1 MKSTIARLRADGILA
16 ARPLL
21 CRLFGLYL
29 LCAAVSVPLPLIG
42 VVLPVGTAA
51 LTAIRKTTAR
61 PLSDALVLLSGLFL
75 FCADALW
82 RSGNAAQF
90 VGISLFF
97 VLTTLLLL
105 RAEDFKTL
113 RPLSPRQITYLLI
126 GIPSALCV
134 LISILCICRYLS
146 YQASCFDLGIFAQMF
161 HSMKTDLSQ
170 ITTCERNEPLSH
182 FSVHISPIYYLLLP
196 LYLLIPA
203 TETLLIA
210 QAVIAL
216 SGVIPLLLLC
226 RHLNF
231 GLHSRLMI
239 SLLYCASAAILT
251 PCFYDF
257 HENVFLP
264 PLLLWFVYAAERGKY
279 PLCAVSGI
287 LILLVKEDA
296 PIYLLCIGL
305 YYLCTSERRKL
316 GAILI
321 SVSVAY
327 FLVALH
333 LLDQYGEGAMVH
345 RTYGDLMSDPSG
357 GIGTVI
363 CSVLR
368 NPARFLSLCF
378 SAEKLPFLLAMLLPL
393 AFLPLITKRPA
404 RLFFCLPFA
413 VMNLAPSY
421 PYAADI
427 RFQYVF
433 GTFTCLLCAALLNLS
448 DLSQQHRR
456 TLLPMMTAVTCLG
469 CICFNSGNL
478 SYLPQYLTN
487 RSSYAQTADAL
498 DSIPPD
504 ASVCADSW
512 YLPHLAQR
520 RTLYLL
526 QGAQPALYHCDYAVV
541 NASDEHADVQIAHLT
556 AEGYQRISAPDDR
569 CILFQKPDYIAQNQL
584 ASDDFSTLGHKE

>member
-1 MKSTIARLRADGILA
+1 MKTKIARLRANGALA
-16 ARPLL
+16 PRSIL

-29 LCAAVSVPLPLIG
+29 LCAAVSVPLPLIF
-42 VVLPVGTAA
+42 VVLPIGTAA
-51 LTAIRKTTAR
+51 LTAIRTATAC
-61 PLSDALVLLSGLFL
+61 PLCDALVLLCGLFL
-75 FCADALW
+75 FCTDALW
-82 RSGNAAQF
+82 RSGDAAQF

-97 VLTTLLLL
+97 VLTASLLL

-113 RPLSPRQITYLLI
+113 RPMSPRLITSLLI
-126 GIPSALCV
+126 CIPSVICL
-134 LISILCICRYLS
+134 LISILCICRYRS

-170 ITTCERNEPLSH
+170 ITTCERNQVLSH

-196 LYLLIPA
+196 IYLLIPT
-203 TETLLIA
+203 TETLLSA

-231 GLHSRLMI
+231 GLHSRLLLCI
-239 SLLYCASAAILT
+239 LYCTSAAILT

-264 PLLLWFVYAAERGKY
+264 PLLLWFVYAAERGTY
-279 PLCAVSGI
+279 PLAAASGI

-296 PIYLLCIGL
+296 PVYLLFVGL
-305 YYLCTSERRKL
+305 YYLCTNARRVL
-316 GAILI
+316 GAITA
-321 SVSVAY
+321 SGAAAY
-327 FLVALH
+327 FLLALH

-345 RTYGDLMSDPSG
+345 RTYGALMPDPDG
-357 GIGTVI
+357 GIGALV
-363 CSVLR
+363 CSVLH
-368 NPARFLSLCF
+368 NPAQLLSVCF

-404 RLFFCLPFA
+404 RLFLCLPF
-413 VMNLAPSY
+413 VIMNLAPSY
-421 PYAADI
+421 LYAADL

-448 DLSQQHRR
+448 ELRAQRRR

-487 RSSYAQTADAL
+487 RTAYAQTADAL
-498 DSIPPD
+498 VSIPPD

-520 RTLYLL
+520 RSLYLL
-526 QGAQPALYHCDYAVV
+526 QGAQPALYDCRYVVV
-541 NASDEHADVQIAHLT
+541 NASDEHAAEQIKYLT
-556 AEGYQRISAPDDR
+556 EAGYTRSSAMDER
-569 CILFQKPDYIAQNQL
+569 VIIFRK
-584 ASDDFSTLGHKE
+584 SDNVLK